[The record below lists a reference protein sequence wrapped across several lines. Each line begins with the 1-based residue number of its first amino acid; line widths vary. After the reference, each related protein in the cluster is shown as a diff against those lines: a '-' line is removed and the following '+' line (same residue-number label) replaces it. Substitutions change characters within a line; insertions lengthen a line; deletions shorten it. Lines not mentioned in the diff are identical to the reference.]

1 MFIKFSGFVLG
12 FLFLFLSVSV
22 DAQYLK
28 RSGKNIVNEK
38 GEVVIL
44 RGMGLGNWM
53 LQEPYMMDY
62 VGGAVSQGDFKNKL
76 ENLIGSEKTNDFFN
90 KWHDNFITKAD
101 IDSLSNWGFNS
112 VRLAMH
118 YNLFTLPIENEPVQ
132 GENTWLPKGFELVD
146 NLLSWC
152 QDNEMYLIL
161 DLHAAPGGQGR
172 DPNISDRDPSK
183 PSLWESELNK
193 SKTVAL
199 WSTLADRYKD
209 SPWMGGYDLI
219 NETHWDFNDISDL
232 RNLFIRIT
240 SAIREFDNK
249 RILFIEGNGYA
260 NDYTGLTPP
269 WDSNMAY
276 SFHKYKTFN
285 SHFVLEF
292 VLNIQQQ
299 YNYPLWMGES
309 GENSNAWA
317 TDAVKLFEEL
327 GIGWSWWTYK
337 KLNSIT
343 NPVSFI
349 SNSKYDDLIS
359 YLKGE
364 SSSKPTVDNIYTGLM
379 ELAESTKIENNNFQK
394 DYIDALLRQPYTDS
408 TIPYSSN
415 VVPGTIYASN
425 FDLGNNLNAYYDTNS
440 YDFEYSTGTYQASN
454 SFTYRNDGVD
464 VNSTTYTGANGYCI
478 EYIEKG
484 EWVVYTID
492 VEEDGM
498 YDIDMFYSSTSNSG
512 KISFEINGLPI
523 RSNISLGNSGSY
535 DIFIKKRL
543 EKVKLSK
550 GENRF
555 KFICE
560 NSGFDLSHFVFSLS
574 SNQELSSF
582 ELNSSVTGDDFKSVK
597 LFFNQPIDKSNITNE
612 TFKVFKNIGYV
623 DVSSVSFENNDQTV
637 SLGLTNIIIPSDD
650 LRATYNNG
658 TVKSLG
664 STDLE
669 LFNLVRI
676 SNKSLSPD
684 DFFLVPSKIE
694 AEDYGLTLGPCVPGN
709 RGCGFRIENCS
720 DQGGGQNIAYADMGD
735 TVAYMLMVDKTGK
748 YRVDFRLASAN
759 SIGLLRLGF
768 KNVIGKLNLNNI
780 SNKKVTISTPYT
792 GGWQNWETVSAEID
806 LQAGLYQMDLT
817 VIRPEFNINWVDFV
831 LVEEYLGIYQVKE
844 NSTIIYPNPAKDKVF
859 IKSSNPIGDVSV
871 YNISGQIV
879 KSIKNIE
886 ANDVEINISSL
897 KRGIH
902 FFNVS
907 TSNINYKVLVN

>member
-1 MFIKFSGFVLG
+1 MRFSVFIAGFF
-12 FLFLFLSVSV
+12 FLILSVSAH
-22 DAQYLK
+22 AQYLK
-28 RSGKNIVNEK
+28 RSGKNIVDEN
-38 GEVVIL
+38 GEIVIL

-53 LQEPYMMDY
+53 LQEPYMMNY

-76 ENLIGSEKTNDFFN
+76 ENLIGSEKTNDYFN
-90 KWHDNFITKAD
+90 KWHDNFVTKAD
-101 IDSLSNWGFNS
+101 IDSLSSWGFNS

-118 YNLFTLPIENEPVQ
+118 YDLFTLPIEDEPVQ
-132 GENTWLPKGFELVD
+132 GENTWLSKGFELVD

-152 QDNEMYLIL
+152 QGNEIYLIL

-199 WSTLADRYKD
+199 WSKLADRYKD

-219 NETHWDFNDISDL
+219 NETHWDFSDISDL
-232 RNLFIRIT
+232 KDLFVRIT
-240 SAIREFDNK
+240 NAIREHDNK

-285 SHFVLEF
+285 AHFVLEF

-343 NPVSFI
+343 NPVSFK
-349 SNSKYDDLIS
+349 SNSKYDALIS
-359 YLKGE
+359 YMKGE
-364 SSSKPTVDNIYTGLM
+364 SSSKPTIDNIYAGLL
-379 ELAESTKIENNNFQK
+379 ELAESTKIENVNFQK
-394 DYIDALLRQPYTDS
+394 DYIDALLRQPYTDF

-415 VVPGTIYASN
+415 IVPGTFYASD

-484 EWVVYTID
+484 EWAVYTID
-492 VEEDGM
+492 VEDDGL
-498 YDIDMFYSSTSNSG
+498 YDIDIFYSSTSNSG
-512 KISFEINGLPI
+512 KISLEINGFPT

-535 DIFIKKRL
+535 ESFIEKRL

-555 KFICE
+555 KFISE

-582 ELNSSVTGDDFKSVK
+582 ELNSSVTGNDFKSVK
-597 LFFNQPIDKSNITNE
+597 LFFNQPIDKSNITTE

-623 DVSSVSFENNDQTV
+623 DISSVSFENNDQTV
-637 SLGLTNIIIPSDD
+637 NLGLTSTIVPSDD
-650 LRATYNNG
+650 LRATYNDG
-658 TVKSLG
+658 TVKSL
-664 STDLE
+664 SSIDLE
-669 LFNLVRI
+669 LFELVVI
-676 SNKSLSPD
+676 ANNSLSPD
-684 DFFLVPSKIE
+684 DFFLVSSKIE
-694 AEDYGLTLGPCVPGN
+694 AEDHGLNLGPCVPGN
-709 RGCGFRIENCS
+709 RGCGFRTENCS

-735 TVAYMLMVDKTGK
+735 TVAYMLMLDKSGK
-748 YRVDFRLASAN
+748 YRVNFRLASGN

-768 KNVIGKLNLNNI
+768 KKVIGELNFNNI
-780 SNKKVTISTPYT
+780 SDEKVTISTPYT
-792 GGWQNWETVSAEID
+792 SGWQNWETVSAEID
-806 LQAGLYQMDLT
+806 LQAGIYQMDLT
-817 VIRPEFNINWVDFV
+817 VIRPEFNINWVEFV
-831 LVEEYLGIYQVKE
+831 LIEEYLGIDQVIDTP
-844 NSTIIYPNPAKDKVF
+844 TIIYPNPAKDKVF
-859 IKSSNPIGDVSV
+859 ITSPNPIGKVSI
-871 YNISGQIV
+871 YNISGQLV
-879 KSIKNIE
+879 KTIKNIE
-886 ANDVEINISSL
+886 TNDLKIDISSL
-897 KRGIH
+897 NKGVYFIS
-902 FFNVS
+902 VS
-907 TSNINYKVLVN
+907 KANKNLKLLIN

>member
-1 MFIKFSGFVLG
+1 MRFSFFVLG
-12 FLFLFLSVSV
+12 FLSLFLSISV
-22 DAQYLK
+22 EAQYLK
-28 RSGKNIVNEK
+28 RSGKNIVNEN

-53 LQEPYMMDY
+53 LQEPYMMNY

-90 KWHDNFITKAD
+90 KWHDNFIAKAD

-118 YNLFTLPIENEPVQ
+118 YNLFTLPIEDEPVQ

-199 WSTLADRYKD
+199 WSKLANRYKD
-209 SPWMGGYDLI
+209 TPWMGGYDLI

-232 RNLFIRIT
+232 RDLFIRIT
-240 SAIREFDNK
+240 NAIREHDDK
-249 RILFIEGNGYA
+249 RILFVEGNGYA
-260 NDYTGLTPP
+260 NDFTGLTPP
-269 WDSNMAY
+269 WDPNMAY

-285 SHFVLEF
+285 SHFTLEF
-292 VLNIQQQ
+292 VLNIQKE

-343 NPVSFI
+343 NPVSFK
-349 SNSKYDDLIS
+349 SNSKYDALIS
-359 YLKGE
+359 YMKGE
-364 SSSKPTVDNIYTGLM
+364 SSSKPAIDDIYAGLL
-379 ELAESTKIENNNFQK
+379 ELAESTKSENVNFQK
-394 DYIDALLRQPYTDS
+394 DYIDALLRQPYTNS

-415 VVPGTIYASN
+415 IVPGTIYASD

-454 SFTYRNDGVD
+454 SFTYRNDGAD

-484 EWVVYTID
+484 EWAGYTID
-492 VEEDGM
+492 VEEDGL
-498 YDIDMFYSSTSNSG
+498 YDIDIFYSSTSNSG
-512 KISFEINGLPI
+512 KISFEINGFPT

-535 DIFIKKRL
+535 ESFIEKRL

-555 KFICE
+555 KFISE

-582 ELNSSVTGDDFKSVK
+582 ELNSSVTGNDFKSVK
-597 LFFNQPIDKSNITNE
+597 LFFNQPIDKSNITTE

-623 DVSSVSFENNDQTV
+623 DISSVSFENNDQTV
-637 SLGLTNIIIPSDD
+637 NLGLASAIIPSDD

-658 TVKSLG
+658 TVKSL
-664 STDLE
+664 SSIDLE
-669 LFNLVRI
+669 PFDLVTVV
-676 SNKSLSPD
+676 NNSLSSES
-684 DFFLVPSKIE
+684 FFLIPSKIE
-694 AEDYGLTLGPCVPGN
+694 AEDHGLNLGPCVPGN
-709 RGCGFRIENCS
+709 RGCGFRTENCT
-720 DQGGGQNIAYADMGD
+720 DQGGGQNIAYADLGD
-735 TVAYMLMVDKTGK
+735 TAAYMLMVEKSGK
-748 YRVDFRLASAN
+748 YRVDFRLASGN

-768 KNVIGKLNLNNI
+768 KNIIGELNLNNI
-780 SNKKVTISTPYT
+780 SQEKATITTPYT
-792 GGWQNWETVSAEID
+792 GGWQNWETVSAEVN

-817 VIRPEFNINWVDFV
+817 VIRPEFNINWVEFV
-831 LVEEYLGIYQVKE
+831 LIEENLNMGKISA
-844 NSTIIYPNPAKDKVF
+844 NPAIIYPNPAKDKVF
-859 IKSSNPIGDVSV
+859 IRSPKTIGAVSIF
-871 YNISGQIV
+871 NFSGQLV
-879 KSIKNIE
+879 NFIKNIE
-886 ANDVEINISSL
+886 TNDAEIDISSL
-897 KRGIH
+897 KRGIY
-902 FFNVS
+902 FINVS
-907 TSNINYKVLVN
+907 TLNKNYKVFIN

>member
-1 MFIKFSGFVLG
+1 MRFSFFVLG
-12 FLFLFLSVSV
+12 FLSLFLSVSV
-22 DAQYLK
+22 EAQFLK

-53 LQEPYMMDY
+53 LQEPYMMNY

-118 YNLFTLPIENEPVQ
+118 YNLFTLPIEDEPVQ
-132 GENTWLPKGFELVD
+132 GENTWLPRGFELVD

-199 WSTLADRYKD
+199 WSKLADRYKD
-209 SPWMGGYDLI
+209 TPWMGGYDLI

-232 RNLFIRIT
+232 RDLFIRIT
-240 SAIREFDNK
+240 NAIREHDDK
-249 RILFIEGNGYA
+249 RILFVEGNGYA
-260 NDYTGLTPP
+260 NDFTGLTPP
-269 WDSNMAY
+269 WDPNMAY
-276 SFHKYKTFN
+276 SFHKYKTYN
-285 SHFVLEF
+285 SHFTLEF
-292 VLNIQQQ
+292 VLNIQKE

-327 GIGWSWWTYK
+327 DIGWSWWTYK

-343 NPVSFI
+343 NPVSFK
-349 SNSKYDDLIS
+349 SNSKYDALIS
-359 YLKGE
+359 YMKGE
-364 SSSKPTVDNIYTGLM
+364 SSSIPAIDDIYAGLL
-379 ELAESTKIENNNFQK
+379 ELAESTKIENVNFQK

-415 VVPGTIYASN
+415 IVPGTIYASDY
-425 FDLGNNLNAYYDTNS
+425 DLGNNLNAYYDTNS

-478 EYIEKG
+478 EYIDKG
-484 EWVVYTID
+484 EWAVYTID
-492 VEEDGM
+492 VEEDGL
-498 YDIDMFYSSTSNSG
+498 YDIDIFYSSTSNSG
-512 KISFEINGLPI
+512 KISFEINGFPT

-535 DIFIKKRL
+535 ESFIEKRL

-555 KFICE
+555 KFISE

-582 ELNSSVTGDDFKSVK
+582 ELNSSVTGNDFKSVK
-597 LFFNQPIDKSNITNE
+597 LFFNQPIDKSNITTE

-623 DVSSVSFENNDQTV
+623 DISSVSFENNDQTV
-637 SLGLTNIIIPSDD
+637 NLGLSSAVLPSDD

-658 TVKSLG
+658 TVKSL
-664 STDLE
+664 SSIDLE
-669 LFNLVRI
+669 SFDLVTVV
-676 SNKSLSPD
+676 NNSLSSES
-684 DFFLVPSKIE
+684 FFLIPSKIE
-694 AEDYGLTLGPCVPGN
+694 AEDHGLNLGPCVPGN
-709 RGCGFRIENCS
+709 RGCGFRTENCS
-720 DQGGGQNIAYADMGD
+720 DQGGGQNIAYADLGD
-735 TVAYMLMVDKTGK
+735 TAAYMLMVDKSGK
-748 YRVDFRLASAN
+748 YRVDFRLASGN

-768 KNVIGKLNLNNI
+768 KNTIGDLNLYNI
-780 SNKKVTISTPYT
+780 SQEKAMITTPYT
-792 GGWQNWETVSAEID
+792 GGWQNWETVSTEVN

-817 VIRPEFNINWVDFV
+817 VIRPEFNLNWVEFV
-831 LVEEYLGIYQVKE
+831 LIEEYLDMNIISEKPA
-844 NSTIIYPNPAKDKVF
+844 IIYPNPATDKVF
-859 IKSSNPIGDVSV
+859 IRSPKTIGDVSIF
-871 YNISGQIV
+871 NFSGQQV
-879 KSIKNIE
+879 KLMKNIE
-886 ANDVEINISSL
+886 TNDAEIDISSIKRGLYFINISS
-897 KRGIH
+897 
-902 FFNVS
+902 
-907 TSNINYKVLVN
+907 SNKNYKVFFN